1 MKASWDLIVDERRS
15 LLDTFE
21 TLTPEQWETQSLCS
35 SWTVRQLLGHLVVAA
50 DPGLRNFVGPVL
62 RARGSFDTANDRL
75 AREEAERPVDE
86 LLARYR
92 ERHTNRKPPPGLPLT
107 APLGDAMLHGLD
119 LRVPLGLP
127 LERPVER
134 WEPVMGLLLSFRAT
148 AGFVK
153 RGRPKVRWVATDHD
167 WTAGSGDAV
176 LGTMADLGAA
186 ASGRGARVE
195 HLEGPGQPAVARWLR
210 T

>member
-1 MKASWDLIVDERRS
+1 VEATWDVIVDERRA

-21 TLTPEQWETQSLCS
+21 TLTPEQWAAQSLCS
-35 SWTVRQLLGHLVVAA
+35 GWTVRQLLGHLVVIA
-50 DPGLRNFVGPVL
+50 DPRLRHFVGPVL
-62 RARGSFDTANDRL
+62 RARGSFDKANDRL
-75 AREEAERPVDE
+75 ACAEAERSVDE

-92 ERHTNRKPPPGLPLT
+92 ERHTDRIGPPVLPLA
-107 APLGDAMLHGLD
+107 APLSDALLHGLD

-134 WEPVMGLLLSFRAT
+134 WEPVMDLLLSFRAT

-153 RGRPKVRWVATDHD
+153 RGRPKVRWVATDRD
-167 WTAGSGDAV
+167 WSAGDGDEV
-176 LGTMADLGAA
+176 SGTMADLASA
-186 ASGRGARVE
+186 ASGRGARVH
-195 HLEGPGQPAVARWLR
+195 HLEGPGRPALARWLS